1 MTNLLPLT
9 AKFLM
14 TSRGISISWYSCGK
28 ALWAAQVGVQNGS
41 TPELPCGLVSCF
53 YFYQLSQSL
62 IKHPFKPQQ
71 PIKDKLLLSIYSQL
85 CVVQYGE
92 FGRWSLV
99 GVSLLIYQFSQHSS
113 YTLFNT
119 GWENWGD
126 DTWELRVNK
135 QAASLDKT
143 ISPREESLFNSCF
156 QMGAFLGL
164 EKNGIVNTSSF
175 NGFKNCSV
183 ELLSVHIIWKR

>member
-1 MTNLLPLT
+1 MLN
-9 AKFLM
+9 
-14 TSRGISISWYSCGK
+14 
-28 ALWAAQVGVQNGS
+28 
-41 TPELPCGLVSCF
+41 
-53 YFYQLSQSL
+53 
-62 IKHPFKPQQ
+62 
-71 PIKDKLLLSIYSQL
+71 
-85 CVVQYGE
+85 
-92 FGRWSLV
+92 
-99 GVSLLIYQFSQHSS
+99 YQFSQHSS

-164 EKNGIVNTSSF
+164 EKNGIVNIQWLQKLFSRATVCTYHLEKVMFWQKWLTRKIRINQKTFYQISKHWCKSRF
-175 NGFKNCSV
+175 
-183 ELLSVHIIWKR
+183 LLLLVMSEKIFFHHEN